1 MQAGKPELST
11 LTHLRELI
19 RSHLLQNIE
28 SNATSLHGSRTVE
41 MLVGS
46 LMDGFGNP
54 TDPCRARFPQLHQP
68 ANVHREARTHT
79 VLIADT
85 GARSYPDNANL
96 SQLTSADM
104 AATRVDCV
112 LSRIPR
118 YAGAGSRNCRAYFH
132 WNPATTFISC
142 PITRPFP

>member
-1 MQAGKPELST
+1 M
-11 LTHLRELI
+11 
-19 RSHLLQNIE
+19 E
-28 SNATSLHGSRTVE
+28 SDAISLDVSRTVE

-46 LMDGFGNP
+46 LMDGFGDP

-68 ANVHREARTHT
+68 ANVHREARTHI

-85 GARSYPDNANL
+85 GARSYPDNANP

-104 AATRVDCV
+104 AAARVDCV

-118 YAGAGSRNCRAYFH
+118 YAGAGSRNARAYFH
-132 WNPATTFISC
+132 CNPTTIFISSIEVQ
-142 PITRPFP
+142 ITARQGDMS